1 MASAS
6 SLGGLAGSS
15 LLASVKSLRN
25 SNALA
30 ALSNW
35 HASVMGHRAMGLK
48 LDDMIPD
55 EGPLV
60 SEALRRLS
68 PAETQERLFRF
79 KRALAL
85 SVTQSQLE
93 EKDQI
98 SAAEDTPYLRPLL
111 EIVEAEVATK
121 ENFDLLSSIP
131 EQLKKRNKSS

>member
-6 SLGGLAGSS
+6 SLGGFAGSA

-60 SEALRRLS
+60 SEALRRLT

-98 SAAEDTPYLRPLL
+98 SAAEDMKLPN
-111 EIVEAEVATK
+111 A
-121 ENFDLLSSIP
+121 
-131 EQLKKRNKSS
+131 